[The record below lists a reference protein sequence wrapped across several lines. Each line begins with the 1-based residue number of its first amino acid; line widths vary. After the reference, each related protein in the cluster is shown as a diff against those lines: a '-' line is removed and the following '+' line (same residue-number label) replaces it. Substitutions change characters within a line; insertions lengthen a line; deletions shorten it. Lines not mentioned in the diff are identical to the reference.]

1 MHSGRKDPFWKLP
14 LFLCRG
20 PGLPSSSR
28 LCPAFDERRHSERG
42 LHHLP
47 QRRAKPEVTGV
58 LRYDDRRGWLD
69 CKYLRLFSVPTSI
82 IDASV
87 HLAQHPSHPHFTILW
102 PSFHPLPSCPTW
114 GFALSSGPCSAAHR
128 FDEAQEGIRT
138 SRLQWPSP
146 VRKPQENCSF
156 CGDTSCRRERE

>member
-1 MHSGRKDPFWKLP
+1 MHSGRKDPFRKLP

-47 QRRAKPEVTGV
+47 QWRAKPEVTGV

-69 CKYLRLFSVPTSI
+69 CEYLHLFFLPTSI
-82 IDASV
+82 VDASV
-87 HLAQHPSHPHFTILW
+87 HLAQHPSIYTSP
-102 PSFHPLPSCPTW
+102 
-114 GFALSSGPCSAAHR
+114 SSGHPFTHSPH
-128 FDEAQEGIRT
+128 AQPGALHCPQGLAQQPIG
-138 SRLQWPSP
+138 L
-146 VRKPQENCSF
+146 VRQRKE
-156 CGDTSCRRERE
+156 